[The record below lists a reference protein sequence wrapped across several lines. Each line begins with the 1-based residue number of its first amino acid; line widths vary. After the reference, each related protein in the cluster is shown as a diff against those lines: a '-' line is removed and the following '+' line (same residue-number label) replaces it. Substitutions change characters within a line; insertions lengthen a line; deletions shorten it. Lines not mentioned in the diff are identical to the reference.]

1 MFPVRIWTR
10 SRWFLLENENLFPD
24 RFGGCKDGGEGS
36 ECFCFE
42 LAKDICVLV
51 IFLWNRGDVD
61 FFGDS
66 SRFGLYC
73 GTELDSKYF

>member
-1 MFPVRIWTR
+1 MKIFFQINLEVVRTV
-10 SRWFLLENENLFPD
+10 
-24 RFGGCKDGGEGS
+24 GS
-36 ECFCFE
+36 KCFCFG

-51 IFLWNRGDVD
+51 IFLWNGGEVD
-61 FFGDS
+61 FFRDS